1 MKTLIAALVA
11 LSTVAAIAPANAT
24 ISSKNLVTFDGPAF
38 GPADIKGSDGPAFGP
53 ADIKGFDGP
62 AFGPS
67 DIRGFDGP
75 AHDWTQSGGNQR

>member
-11 LSTVAAIAPANAT
+11 LSTVVAIAPANAT

-38 GPADIKGSDGPAFGP
+38 GPADVKGFDGPAFGP

-75 AHDWTQSGGNQR
+75 AHGMTMNGGNQR